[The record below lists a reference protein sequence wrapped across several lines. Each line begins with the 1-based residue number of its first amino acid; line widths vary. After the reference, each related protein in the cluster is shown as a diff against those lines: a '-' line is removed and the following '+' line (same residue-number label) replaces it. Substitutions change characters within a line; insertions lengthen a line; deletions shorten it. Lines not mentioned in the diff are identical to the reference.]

1 MSVCLK
7 VNTFLGYVEQAE
19 EGTMRIAVI
28 DGQGGGIGKHIVEQ
42 LRKKIPELEILA
54 LGTNAL
60 ATGAMLRAG
69 ATEGA
74 SGESAICY
82 NADRVDLIVGSAAI
96 IMVYGLLGEIT
107 PGMASAIAKSKAD
120 KLLIPIQRG
129 NIQFVGVQRI
139 PLPHLIETLVIDV
152 ERRFTSDQNGN

>member
-1 MSVCLK
+1 
-7 VNTFLGYVEQAE
+7 
-19 EGTMRIAVI
+19 MRIAVI

-42 LRKKIPELEILA
+42 LRKKIPDLNILA

-82 NADRVDLIVGSAAI
+82 NVERVDIIVGSVAI
-96 IMVYGLLGEIT
+96 MMVYGLLGEIT
-107 PGMASAIAKSKAD
+107 ATMATAISASKAE
-120 KLLIPIQRG
+120 KLLLPIQRG
-129 NIQFVGVQRI
+129 NVQLIGVQRI
-139 PLPHLIETLVIDV
+139 PLPHQIEALVEVV
-152 ERRFTSDQNGN
+152 EERLKG

>member
-1 MSVCLK
+1 
-7 VNTFLGYVEQAE
+7 
-19 EGTMRIAVI
+19 MRVAVI

-42 LRKKIPELEILA
+42 LRKRIPELDILA

-82 NADRVDLIVGSAAI
+82 NVDRVDVIVGSIAVM
-96 IMVYGLLGEIT
+96 MVYGLLGEIT
-107 PGMASAIAKSKAD
+107 PSMAAAISASKAD
-120 KLLIPIQRG
+120 KLLLPIQRG
-129 NIQFVGVQRI
+129 NIRLIGVVRI
-139 PLPHLIETLVIDV
+139 PLPHQIEALVTEV
-152 ERRFTSDQNGN
+152 EERLKLNPS

>member
-1 MSVCLK
+1 
-7 VNTFLGYVEQAE
+7 
-19 EGTMRIAVI
+19 MRIAVI

-42 LRKKIPELEILA
+42 LRKKMPGLNILA

-82 NADRVDLIVGSAAI
+82 NVDRVDLIVGSVSI
-96 IMVYGLLGEIT
+96 MMVYGLLGEIT
-107 PGMASAIAKSKAD
+107 PAMATAISASKAD
-120 KLLIPIQRG
+120 K
-129 NIQFVGVQRI
+129 
-139 PLPHLIETLVIDV
+139 
-152 ERRFTSDQNGN
+152 

>member
-1 MSVCLK
+1 
-7 VNTFLGYVEQAE
+7 
-19 EGTMRIAVI
+19 MRIAVI

-42 LRKKIPELEILA
+42 LRKRLPELDILA

-82 NADRVDLIVGSAAI
+82 NVDRVDIIVGSVAVM
-96 IMVYGLLGEIT
+96 MVYGLLGEIT
-107 PGMASAIAKSKAD
+107 SEIAAAISASRAD
-120 KLLIPIQRG
+120 KLLLPIQRG
-129 NIQFVGVQRI
+129 NILLVGVPRA
-139 PLPHLIETLVIDV
+139 PLPHQIEALVAEV
-152 ERRFTSDQNGN
+152 EKRLKG

>member
-1 MSVCLK
+1 
-7 VNTFLGYVEQAE
+7 
-19 EGTMRIAVI
+19 MRIAVI

-42 LRKKIPELEILA
+42 LRKKIPELNILA

-82 NADRVDLIVGSAAI
+82 NVERVDLIIGSVAI
-96 IMVYGLLGEIT
+96 MMVYGLLGEIT
-107 PGMASAIAKSKAD
+107 AAMATAISASKAE
-120 KLLIPIQRG
+120 KLLLPIQRG
-129 NIQFVGVQRI
+129 NIMLVGVQRI
-139 PLPHLIETLVIDV
+139 PLPHQIEALVMEV
-152 ERRFTSDQNGN
+152 EERLKG

>member
-1 MSVCLK
+1 
-7 VNTFLGYVEQAE
+7 
-19 EGTMRIAVI
+19 MRIAVI

-42 LRKKIPELEILA
+42 LRKRIPELEILA

-74 SGESAICY
+74 SGESAIFY
-82 NADRVDLIVGSAAI
+82 NVERVDLIVGSAAI

-107 PGMASAIAKSKAD
+107 PTMASAISDSNAD
-120 KLLIPIQRG
+120 KLLLPIQRG
-129 NIQFVGVQRI
+129 NIQFVGVPRT
-139 PLPHLIETLVIDV
+139 PLPHLIEALVLEV
-152 ERRFTSDQNGN
+152 EQRFKAN

>member
-1 MSVCLK
+1 
-7 VNTFLGYVEQAE
+7 
-19 EGTMRIAVI
+19 MRIAVI

-42 LRKKIPELEILA
+42 LRKKIPELNILA

-82 NADRVDLIVGSAAI
+82 NVERVDIIVGSVAI
-96 IMVYGLLGEIT
+96 MMVYGLLGEIT
-107 PGMASAIAKSKAD
+107 ASMATAISASKAE
-120 KLLIPIQRG
+120 KLLLPIQRG
-129 NIQFVGVQRI
+129 NIQLVGVPRI
-139 PLPHLIETLVIDV
+139 PLPHQIEALVAVV
-152 ERRFTSDQNGN
+152 EERLKVE

>member
-1 MSVCLK
+1 
-7 VNTFLGYVEQAE
+7 
-19 EGTMRIAVI
+19 MRIAVI

-42 LRKKIPELEILA
+42 LRKRIPELDILA

-82 NADRVDLIVGSAAI
+82 NVDRVDIIVGSIAVM
-96 IMVYGLLGEIT
+96 MVYGLLGEIT
-107 PGMASAIAKSKAD
+107 STMATAISASKAA
-120 KLLIPIQRG
+120 KLFLPIQRG
-129 NIQFVGVQRI
+129 NILLVGVPRS
-139 PLPHLIETLVIDV
+139 PLPHQIEALVNEV
-152 ERRFTSDQNGN
+152 EERLKVNPS

>member
-1 MSVCLK
+1 V
-7 VNTFLGYVEQAE
+7 
-19 EGTMRIAVI
+19 RIAVI

-42 LRKKIPELEILA
+42 LRKRIPELDILA

-82 NADRVDLIVGSAAI
+82 NVNRVDIIAGSI
-96 IMVYGLLGEIT
+96 GIMLVYGLLGEIT
-107 PGMASAIAKSKAD
+107 PTMATAISASRAE
-120 KLLIPIQRG
+120 KLLLPIKRG
-129 NIQFVGVQRI
+129 NILLIGVVRI
-139 PLPHLIETLVIDV
+139 PLPHQIEALVTEV
-152 ERRFTSDQNGN
+152 EERLKLNPS

>member
-1 MSVCLK
+1 
-7 VNTFLGYVEQAE
+7 
-19 EGTMRIAVI
+19 MRIAVI

-42 LRKKIPELEILA
+42 LRKRIPELDILA

-82 NADRVDLIVGSAAI
+82 NVERVDIIVGSIAVMI
-96 IMVYGLLGEIT
+96 VYGLLGEIT
-107 PGMASAIAKSKAD
+107 SAMATAISASKAA
-120 KLLIPIQRG
+120 KLLLPIQRG
-129 NIQFVGVQRI
+129 NILLVGVPRT
-139 PLPHLIETLVIDV
+139 PLPHQIEALVTEV
-152 ERRFTSDQNGN
+152 EERLKLNHA

>member
-1 MSVCLK
+1 
-7 VNTFLGYVEQAE
+7 
-19 EGTMRIAVI
+19 MRIAVI

-42 LRKKIPELEILA
+42 LRKQIPELDILA

-60 ATGAMLRAG
+60 ATGAMMRAG

-82 NADRVDLIVGSAAI
+82 NVNRVDIIVGSIAVM
-96 IMVYGLLGEIT
+96 MVYGLLGEIT
-107 PGMASAIAKSKAD
+107 PLIATAISASKAD

-129 NIQFVGVQRI
+129 NILLVGVPRI
-139 PLPHLIETLVIDV
+139 PLPHQIEALVNEV
-152 ERRFTSDQNGN
+152 EEQLKVNP

>member
-1 MSVCLK
+1 
-7 VNTFLGYVEQAE
+7 
-19 EGTMRIAVI
+19 MRIAVI

-42 LRKKIPELEILA
+42 LRKKLPELHILA

-82 NADRVDLIVGSAAI
+82 NAERVDIIVGSVAI
-96 IMVYGLLGEIT
+96 MMVYGLLGEIT
-107 PGMASAIAKSKAD
+107 AAMASAISASKAE
-120 KLLIPIQRG
+120 KLLLPIQRG
-129 NIQFVGVQRI
+129 NVQLISVQRI
-139 PLPHLIETLVIDV
+139 PLPHQIEALVEEV
-152 ERRFTSDQNGN
+152 EERLKNS